1 MSSNPSRRQFLQA
14 GMALP
19 AAGLVS
25 SNSLESAFQEP
36 PQAKEPP
43 KVVYRTLGKTDLK
56 PSGVGYGIGYVPF
69 TDVVARALDMGVN
82 YFDTAR
88 DYKDS
93 ERIFGGVIKGRQRDK
108 IIIATKSPSYKK
120 ERILQDIDTSLKELG
135 TDYIDIWH
143 LHARDT
149 PASIPDGALEAMQ
162 MCKKS
167 GKARYLGFSC
177 HKPYAMV
184 DFIIKSKTFDVMQM
198 TYSYPIGGHLRN
210 EAVDKLRE
218 AGIGV
223 IAMKVVVAV
232 SGLNLAN
239 FGGKPKAPTSEGA
252 LAGIKWVLTNPG
264 VGTTVPHMRTIPEL
278 EMNFRAMSEPYTPA
292 DEQLLF
298 VLNEQIRPNYCRM
311 CYECEGQCPKGMPV
325 TDVLRFLAYH
335 DFCGNYHQAAMSF
348 RGLAPEV
355 RDIRCGDCSECA
367 IRCPNGVHVQERLVR
382 AQELF
387 A

>member
-1 MSSNPSRRQFLQA
+1 MSANPSRRQFLQA

-19 AAGLVS
+19 AAGLVT
-25 SNSLESAFQEP
+25 SNSLESAFQESP
-36 PQAKEPP
+36 KPKEPP

-56 PSGVGYGIGYVPF
+56 PSGVGYGIGYVPR
-69 TDVVARALDMGVN
+69 TEVVARSLDMGIN

-93 ERIFGGVIKGRQRDK
+93 ERIFSGVIKGRQRDK

-120 ERILQDIDTSLKELG
+120 EQILKDLDTSLSELG
-135 TDYIDIWH
+135 TDYLDIWH

-162 MCKKS
+162 MAKKS

-184 DFIIKSKTFDVMQM
+184 DFLIKTKVFDVMQM
-198 TYSYPIGGHLRN
+198 TYSFPIGGRLRN

-239 FGGKPKAPTSEGA
+239 FSGKPKTTGEGP

-264 VGTTVPHMRTIPEL
+264 IGTTVPHMETIPEL
-278 EMNFRAMSEPYTPA
+278 EMNFRAMSEPYTAA
-292 DEQLLF
+292 DEQLLY

-311 CYECEGQCPKGMPV
+311 CYECEGKCPKGMPV
-325 TDVLRFLAYH
+325 PDVLRFLAYH

-348 RGLAPEV
+348 KGLAKEV
-355 RDIRCGDCSECA
+355 QDVRCKDCSGCA
-367 IRCPNGVHVQERLVR
+367 IQCPNGVRVRDRLIR

>member
-25 SNSLESAFQEP
+25 NGLESALQEP
-36 PQAKEPP
+36 AKPKEPP
-43 KVVYRTLGKTDLK
+43 KVVYRKLGKTDLK
-56 PSGVGYGIGYVPF
+56 PSGVGYGIGYVPP

-93 ERIFGGVIKGRQRDK
+93 ERIFSGVIKGRQRDK

-120 ERILQDIDTSLKELG
+120 DRILQDLDTSLKELG
-135 TDYIDIWH
+135 TDYVDIWH

-149 PASIPDGALEAMQ
+149 PASIPDGALEAMRIA
-162 MCKKS
+162 KKS

-184 DFIIKSKTFDVMQM
+184 DFIIKTKVFDVMQM
-198 TYSYPIGGHLRN
+198 TYSFPIGGRLRN
-210 EAVDKLRE
+210 DVVDKLRN

-232 SGLNLAN
+232 SGLNIAG
-239 FGGKPKAPTSEGA
+239 FTGKPKSTGEGP

-264 VGTTVPHMRTIPEL
+264 VGTTVPHMKTIEEL

-311 CYECEGQCPKGMPV
+311 CYDCEGKCPKGMPV

-348 RGLAPEV
+348 RNLAKEV
-355 RDIRCGDCSECA
+355 QDVRCRDCSDCA
-367 IRCPNGVHVQERLVR
+367 IQCPNGVHVQERLIR
-382 AQELF
+382 AQELL

>member
-239 FGGKPKAPTSEGA
+239 FSGKPKAPTSEGA

-311 CYECEGQCPKGMPV
+311 CYECEGQCPKGIPV